1 MQMPCKRGRE
11 RNACLPGAAPAITG
25 QLFAISRDPDAS
37 VELDAESRRTD
48 RYGQGCQ
55 AKNYLTTKEEK

>member
-1 MQMPCKRGRE
+1 VGV
-11 RNACLPGAAPAITG
+11 NATPASPAQHLRIAG

-37 VELDAESRRTD
+37 VELDAESRRTG